1 MSSKGEIIEQ
11 LTRIIEQNLGND
23 QFGVTELAEAYAVSR
38 STLLRLVKKHTGLSV
53 NQFIKEIRLE
63 QAHVMLNET
72 EKTSAEISY
81 ETGFS
86 SPSYFIKCYKEK
98 YGFSPGEA
106 RQGVVPE
113 VEAKTQSKRKP
124 HMKIVVGVVLVI
136 VTILAAGYLS
146 YEEETKPQR
155 SGKSIAVL
163 PFKNDSADSSNVYFV
178 NGMME
183 SILNNLQKIEDLRV
197 ISRTSV
203 EKYRNLN
210 LSTPEIATDLGVDYI
225 LEGSGQKSGDD
236 ILLTVQLIEAMED
249 RHLWSNQY
257 NRKLADVFKLQAEV
271 SKTIA
276 TEIEVVIN
284 PSVEE
289 QFELAPTDNIEAYDA
304 FLKGM
309 EFIQLQLESN
319 LDSAIK
325 YYEQAIALDEQFAN
339 PYAYMAVCYYY
350 LDVFKVEKEH
360 LEDLDAYADKA
371 LLLNGTLPEALIAR
385 GLYYMQTGRY
395 SDAREYFEKVLEY
408 NPNSAWTHN
417 FLSEIYHLYLPNT
430 EKYLIH
436 ALSALQLDLSASD
449 SMDVS
454 NTHLILSNAF
464 CQSGMMDKAKKH
476 IQISLDYD
484 STNAFSGYLSI
495 YIDMVGGLPL
505 DQAIERMHKIYE
517 LNPTRLDVV
526 KELASMYYL
535 NEDYEN
541 AYTYFSEFAEAKKSF
556 GLNIFPDED
565 ITIAIVSRAVGQDT
579 MAQTYRNAFDTF
591 IENNENVYKPFLQ
604 TLAFLYDGENQ
615 KAIDA
620 YEEFSKA
627 EDYMYWILLAKDD
640 PLFNEIRDNARF
652 VSIHESMQADFESRK
667 DSRIQTLKELGLWQ

>member
-11 LTRIIEQNLGND
+11 LTRIVEQNLGND

-98 YGFSPGEA
+98 YGFSPGEI
-106 RQGVVPE
+106 RQGAVPE
-113 VEAKTQSKRKP
+113 MEKTDPKRKP
-124 HMKIVVGVVLVI
+124 PVKVVVGVVISILLI
-136 VTILAAGYLS
+136 LTISYLS
-146 YEEETKPQR
+146 NDKDNEVSYE
-155 SGKSIAVL
+155 GKSIAVL
-163 PFKNDSADSSNVYFV
+163 PFKNESADSSNVYFV

-183 SILNNLQKIEDLRV
+183 SILNNLQKIEELRV

-203 EKYRNLN
+203 EKYRNMN
-210 LSTPEIATDLGVDYI
+210 FSSPEIAVDLGVDYI
-225 LEGSGQKSGDD
+225 LEGSGQKSGDN

-276 TEIEVVIN
+276 AEIEVVIN
-284 PSVEE
+284 PAVEE

-309 EFIQLQLESN
+309 EFIQLQLDSN

-325 YYEQAIALDEQFAN
+325 YYEEAIALDEQFAN

-350 LDVFKVEKEH
+350 KDVFKVEKEH

-505 DQAIERMHKIYE
+505 EQAIERMHKIYE
-517 LNPTRLDVV
+517 VNPTRLDVV

-541 AYTYFSEFAEAKKSF
+541 SFTYFSEFAESKKSF

-565 ITIAIVSRAVGQDT
+565 ITIAIVCRAVGQDT

-591 IENNENVYKPFLQ
+591 IESTENVYKPFLQ
-604 TLAFLYDGENQ
+604 TLAFLYDGEPQ
-615 KAIDA
+615 KAMDA

-640 PLFNEIRDNARF
+640 PLFNEIRDNPRF
-652 VSIHESMQADFESRK
+652 VSIQQSMEADFESRK
-667 DSRIQTLKELGLWQ
+667 ERRIQTLKELGLWQ